1 MPNTAPANTAPSNQ
15 RLGDSE
21 KESGAEYSSGI
32 DSDNDAGINGSGT
45 TRALKRKRPLTVS
58 YVPDR
63 VQPSC
68 GWCTKNGQIC
78 QYKER
83 KKPGLRAGYGKELEQ
98 RLDRLE
104 EVIQAQARL
113 IEMHIIRTHPQGQPG
128 GSIAYSSPPEAS
140 GMHGPSPRH
149 ALYFNDPA
157 SSVTLPSRHTEV
169 SIPSPSDTSV
179 KNIASTNFQNGALMP
194 AVGSL
199 PQTQNAH
206 SDFTGNESSLSVPV
220 NLYANQ
226 EQSLADP
233 NLDLPP
239 YDLLYALVDLYFD
252 HINSWCPILHRRST
266 LDTFF
271 GPSPLEEADR
281 MVLYAIVAT
290 TLRFSTDSRLTEQT
304 RKRYHDSSKQK
315 VLLYGLENSSVN
327 ALQALVILA
336 LDLVGSSNGP
346 PGWKLLA
353 LITRSVVQLGL
364 AVESKSSLIA
374 PVYPSIYT
382 LRAVTLPEP
391 DSWIEDES
399 RRRLFWMVYLL
410 DRYSTLATAFNFALD
425 DRDIDRKLPCK
436 DEFFIKNQP
445 VETRRFTC
453 SSGHADYVNHTENVG
468 YFGLYME
475 ILGILSR
482 IHGFLKKPVDIGSL
496 SDVEEWQATYRKL
509 DHDLT
514 SWEFSLPA
522 EYAYENSSQIFS
534 ERKQNRSLHSDWVQL
549 HATYQTAVIRL
560 HSSAA
565 YPTTR
570 SPIFTPSYSAS
581 QRCLVA
587 VDNILSVT
595 RFVTDHNIL
604 SKLGP
609 PFAFTLWVSARLL
622 LVHGSTIA
630 HTVSSDILFF
640 VDTLSHMGQH
650 WKVAERYSNIL
661 QRVLDE
667 YGEYQQSAAI
677 DGERSTPSTVKILA
691 DMRRCAFDL
700 DFLISRQP
708 RESPSTMS
716 NGGNG
721 PPHSSVSAIAPRS
734 LAPNELEY
742 LDVFGFFNV
751 PRVPSARAP
760 DPAAE
765 PTTHLGMAD
774 SVANPMS
781 IHGITGT
788 EPVVDGSTSNTNEFN
803 ITNYLI
809 PTPETDWL
817 FRPAG

>member
-1 MPNTAPANTAPSNQ
+1 MPNTALPAQETPSSNQ
-15 RLGDSE
+15 QFGDPNRDQS
-21 KESGAEYSSGI
+21 AEYSS
-32 DSDNDAGINGSGT
+32 DSDNDHVGLDGS

-58 YVPDR
+58 
-63 VQPSC
+63 
-68 GWCTKNGQIC
+68 
-78 QYKER
+78 ER

-104 EVIQAQARL
+104 DIIQSQARL
-113 IEMHIIRTHPQGQPG
+113 IEMHMLQSQSSMGHELPHAGRL
-128 GSIAYSSPPEAS
+128 SYSSPSEPSAV
-140 GMHGPSPRH
+140 HGPSPST
-149 ALYFNDPA
+149 ALYFNDPG
-157 SSVTLPSRHTEV
+157 SSVTLPSRRADV
-169 SIPSPSDTSV
+169 STNSPSDGSV
-179 KNIASTNFQNGALMP
+179 KNSSHNHLQHDISTAP
-194 AVGSL
+194 VGQL
-199 PQTQNAH
+199 LHNQNAH
-206 SDFTGNESSLSVPV
+206 HDYTGNESSLKVPV
-220 NLYANQ
+220 NIYSNQ
-226 EQSLADP
+226 EQSLTDP
-233 NLDLPP
+233 DLDLPP
-239 YDLLYALVDLYFD
+239 YDLLYALVDLYFE
-252 HINSWCPILHRRST
+252 HINSWCPILHRRTT

-271 GPSPLEEADR
+271 GPSPLDEADR

-290 TLRFSTDSRLTEQT
+290 TLRFSSDSRLNDQN

-315 VLLYGLENSSVN
+315 VVLYGLENSSVK

-364 AVESKSSLIA
+364 AVEAKSSLIN
-374 PVYPSIYT
+374 PLYPSIYT
-382 LRAVTLPEP
+382 LRAVTLSEP

-436 DEFFIKNQP
+436 DDYFMKNQP
-445 VETRRFTC
+445 VETRWFQC
-453 SSGHADYVNHTENVG
+453 SSDRADYLSKAENVG
-468 YFGLYME
+468 SFGLYVE

-482 IHGFLKKPVDIGSL
+482 IHLFLKRPVDIGAL
-496 SDVEEWQATYRKL
+496 SDVAEWQATYRKL
-509 DHDLT
+509 DSELT
-514 SWEFSLPA
+514 SWEFNLPA
-522 EYAYENSSQIFS
+522 EYAYENSSRLFS
-534 ERKQNRSLHSDWVQL
+534 GPKNGRALHSDWVQL

-581 QRCLVA
+581 QRCLLA
-587 VDNILSVT
+587 VENILSVT
-595 RFVTDHNIL
+595 RFVVEHNML
-604 SKLGP
+604 DKMGP

-630 HTVSSDILFF
+630 HTVSPDIVFF
-640 VDTLSHMGQH
+640 VDTLFQLGKY
-650 WKVAERYSNIL
+650 WKVAERYSSIL

-667 YGEYQQSAAI
+667 YNEYQQSTAI

-708 RESPSTMS
+708 RESPAD
-716 NGGNG
+716 NGIGESHQPR
-721 PPHSSVSAIAPRS
+721 PPLMPARN

-751 PRVPSARAP
+751 PRVPPARAP
-760 DPAAE
+760 DLTTTPSHLEITE
-765 PTTHLGMAD
+765 P
-774 SVANPMS
+774 VPNPMS
-781 IHGITGT
+781 IHGLTDAGPAPPTGS
-788 EPVVDGSTSNTNEFN
+788 VDNGGHPSNVNVNEFN

-817 FRPAG
+817 FQPS